1 MSNDDRYRRA
11 GAVTI
16 GAILDAAECSV
27 SALKTIPILGAFV
40 TGGEC
45 PTMPTAAW
53 REEEESLVMA
63 EYQAPEGGGR
73 EAVLLEAMVPCPDL
87 CYCCVHP
94 LKTVPSPA

>member
-1 MSNDDRYRRA
+1 MRA
-11 GAVTI
+11 VAI
-16 GAILDAAECSV
+16 DAILNAAECSV
-27 SALKTIPILGAFV
+27 SASKTIRTILGAFV